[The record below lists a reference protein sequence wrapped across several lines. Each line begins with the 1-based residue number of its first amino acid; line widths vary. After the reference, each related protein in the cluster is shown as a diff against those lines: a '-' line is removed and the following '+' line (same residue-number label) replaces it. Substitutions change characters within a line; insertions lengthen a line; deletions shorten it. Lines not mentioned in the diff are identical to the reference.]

1 MAVQTLFGNFN
12 DEQLKTLKSSVDE
25 MITVLYKM
33 DVNKTEMKDI
43 LDATYDTLKIPKKIL
58 RKMVKVQYKQ
68 SFQTEVAESKEFEA
82 LFEGITEV
90 K

>member
-12 DEQLKTLKSSVDE
+12 DDQLKTLKNSVDE
-25 MITVLYKM
+25 MITVLYKI
-33 DVNKTEMKDI
+33 DANKTEMKDI
-43 LDATYDTLKIPKKIL
+43 LDTTYDALKIPKKIL
-58 RKMVKVQYKQ
+58 RKMVKVQYNQ

>member
-12 DEQLKTLKSSVDE
+12 DDQLKTLKNSVDE
-25 MITVLYKM
+25 MITVLYKI
-33 DVNKTEMKDI
+33 DANKTEMKDI
-43 LDATYDTLKIPKKIL
+43 LDATHDKLKIPKKIL
-58 RKMVKVQYKQ
+58 RKMVKVQYNQ
-68 SFQTEVAESKEFEA
+68 SFQIEVAESKEFEA